1 MAKTLTQSLNDLFND
16 ITGHKN
22 NIFNAIKRHV
32 SVPTGEEKLSRAA
45 FYIEKMNEQIETKA
59 SNSANL
65 QAELDKVKRE
75 NTNLKNMLQNTV
87 KERDTIKSELQEI
100 DNWVNTLRTNVS
112 GLDLYVREGRSKLA
126 LQDID
131 EHIRG
136 GNIAYNWGAKHPD
149 LIWSRVIY
157 PNIEPGEDRYCKF
170 KNGEYFLSVS
180 LNPKGYESGDY
191 IIDAAEYTGTLS
203 YIMSRARKKTIAAIK
218 DVKLT

>member
-32 SVPTGEEKLSRAA
+32 SVPTGEEKLSRAG

-59 SNSANL
+59 SSTANL

-75 NTNLKNMLQNTV
+75 NTNLKNILQNTV
-87 KERDTIKSELQEI
+87 KEKDAIKSELQEI
-100 DNWVNTLRTNVS
+100 NDRVNTLRTSVRE
-112 GLDLYVREGRSKLA
+112 LDLDVREGRSRLA
-126 LQDID
+126 LEDINGL
-131 EHIRG
+131 IRG
-136 GNIAYNWGAKHPD
+136 GDIAYNWGVKHPD
-149 LIWSRVIY
+149 LIWGRVIY

-170 KNGEYFLSVS
+170 KNGEYFMSVS
-180 LNPKGYESGDY
+180 LNPNGYESGDY
-191 IIDAAEYTGTLS
+191 TIDAAEYAGTLS
-203 YIMSRARKKTIAAIK
+203 YVLGRARKKTIAAIK